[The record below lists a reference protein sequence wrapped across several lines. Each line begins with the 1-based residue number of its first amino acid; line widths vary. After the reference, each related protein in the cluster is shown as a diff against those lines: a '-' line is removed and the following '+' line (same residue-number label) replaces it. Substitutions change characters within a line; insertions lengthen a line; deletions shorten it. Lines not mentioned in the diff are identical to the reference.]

1 MIAGRYAAIDC
12 GTNAVRLLV
21 CDVDADGRMSD
32 RHRLLRIVRLGEG
45 VDRTGEF
52 APAALDRLFTALD
65 EYAGILAHEA
75 PLATRFVATSASRDV
90 ANRAEFERGVR
101 ARIGRGPDVI
111 TGTEEAE
118 LSFLGATRGLPG
130 VPLPALVVDIGGGST
145 EFVLGADDVRAATSV
160 DIGCVRLTERHAL
173 ADPPSAAQVAA
184 VRRDIDAAIDRAAAA
199 VPLAEGA
206 CLVGLA
212 GTVTTVAALAHGHD
226 RYDEALLHGTSVT
239 VAQVDEV
246 TERLLGMTRAER
258 AALPVMHPGR
268 VDVIAAGAMIL
279 GAALRAGGQPAF
291 LVSERD
297 ILDGIVYRLATI
309 AGPSVAGPFM

>member
-21 CDVDADGRMSD
+21 ADVDVDGRARD

-45 VDRTGEF
+45 VDRTGQF

-65 EYAGILAHEA
+65 EYADLLRQEDPRAI
-75 PLATRFVATSASRDV
+75 RFVATSASRDV
-90 ANRAEFERGVR
+90 SNRFAFESGVQ
-101 ARIGRGPDVI
+101 ARIGQAPDVVS
-111 TGTEEAE
+111 GTEEAA
-118 LSFLGATRGLPG
+118 LSFLGATRGLPTA
-130 VPLPALVVDIGGGST
+130 PLPALVVDIGGGST
-145 EFVLGADDVRAATSV
+145 EFVLGADEVAAATSV

-173 ADPPSAAQVAA
+173 ADPPTSAQVAA
-184 VRRDIDAAIDRAAAA
+184 VERDIDAAIRAAQAS
-199 VPLAEGA
+199 VPLADGA

-226 RYDEALLHGTSVT
+226 RYDEALLHGTAVT
-239 VAQVDEV
+239 AEQVDEV
-246 TERLLGMTRAER
+246 AERLLGMTRAER

-279 GAALRAGGQPAF
+279 RAALRAGGQPAV
-291 LVSERD
+291 LVSASD
-297 ILDGIVYRLATI
+297 ILDGIVYRLATS
-309 AGPSVAGPFM
+309 AGRGSSGSFM